1 MNDPIEWVAVT
12 ATVDIGG
19 ITHTAVQNV
28 HADQYDGDGGLSR
41 AHARI
46 LARCALEDAIRES
59 HPHMSIRD
67 SFDTANYKSTLTT
80 SRYTA
85 AAEQEP
91 L

>member
-19 ITHTAVQNV
+19 ITHTAAQSV

-46 LARCALEDAIRES
+46 LARTALEDAIREA
-59 HPHMSIRD
+59 HPHMSVRD
-67 SFDTANYKSTLTT
+67 AFDTANYKSEITT
-80 SRYTA
+80 SRYVA
-85 AAEQEP
+85 DDEQEP
-91 L
+91 F